1 MLTEEEL
8 QQTEFYKELLKE
20 FKEVYGE
27 VEPEPHQQEDKK
39 EGDQDK

>member
-27 VEPEPHQQEDKK
+27 DSPATPNTENKE
-39 EGDQDK
+39 EGDQPK

>member
-27 VEPEPHQQEDKK
+27 VEPAPHQQDKK
-39 EGDQDK
+39 EGDQPK

>member
-27 VEPEPHQQEDKK
+27 VEPVTEDKK